1 MAHVEADPDR
11 TVVEKLD
18 PRLGMVLGGRYRI
31 EHKLAAG
38 GFGAVYRGTDQD
50 GSAVAI
56 KVLHPELANDPAVSE
71 RFRREAGAL
80 ALLTDPHTVCAF
92 DAGEAP
98 DGTLYL
104 VMELLSGESLYEHY
118 RAHGPLAWRRVV
130 AIARGVCSSLAEAHA
145 LGIIHRDLKP
155 ANIHLERRGDDP
167 DYVKVIDFGFA
178 KSSVASSFNGDVT
191 QVGQMIGTYDY
202 MPTEQMIGSCT
213 PQSDVFT
220 LGVVMYE
227 MIAGRRPYGES
238 KGPAAQL
245 AALLGTTPA
254 MLDNVPPELAR
265 IIAKCIS
272 REPEDRYPD
281 AAALAADLEPFATI
295 DQLKTRA
302 IVLDPSPCSPG
313 EAVTWLDRRA
323 HPLPLPM
330 PLQAHNTLP
339 GVAIPHALA
348 RGSNDGIEAPRARLA
363 SGTSPIV
370 EPSFVAPGSGTSS
383 NLISDLGAAQHDQ
396 FLRRLAWVMFAL
408 VVLAI
413 VIALVVSP

>member
-50 GSAVAI
+50 GNAVAI

-155 ANIHLERRGDDP
+155 ANIHLEHRGDDP
-167 DYVKVIDFGFA
+167 DYAKVIDFGIA

-254 MLDNVPPELAR
+254 VLDNIPPELAR

-281 AAALAADLEPFATI
+281 AAALAADLEQFATI
-295 DQLKTRA
+295 EQLKTRA
-302 IVLDPSPCSPG
+302 IVLDPSPG

-323 HPLPLPM
+323 HPMPM
-330 PLQAHNTLP
+330 QPPMQPHNTLQ
-339 GVAIPHALA
+339 GVAIPHPLA

-370 EPSFVAPGSGTSS
+370 EPISGSGTSS
-383 NLISDLGAAQHDQ
+383 NLQISDQGAAQHDQ
-396 FLRRLAWVMFAL
+396 FLRRVAWVMFVLAMLAVVLAL
-408 VVLAI
+408 VV
-413 VIALVVSP
+413 